1 MAMAGVVR
9 RRASLSSVSACSS
22 PQKSL
27 QRDTRSIRPGAPAR
41 GKESNLSDATDL
53 DNMLRRAELIAGM
66 ARNADS
72 IAVDDDRIV
81 PVTLDVTNRAD
92 VEAAAAACGDS
103 TLVINNAGLMLASA
117 LHFGAQRGCGAW
129 RNGDQLLRNPGSRAS
144 LRTRA
149 RREWWWRTG
158 EHAHAH
164 DEWHRQVI

>member
-1 MAMAGVVR
+1 MKNGGLVSNAGGVALDGVRGLVTGANRGLGRAFVDELLERDACVVY
-9 RRASLSSVSACSS
+9 AA
-22 PQKSL
+22 
-27 QRDTRSIRPGAPAR
+27 
-41 GKESNLSDATDL
+41 
-53 DNMLRRAELIAGM
+53 

-72 IAVDDDRIV
+72 VAVDDDRIV
-81 PVTLDVTNRAD
+81 PVTLDVTNAAD